1 MLDGN
6 EHPLGKSM
14 QFLLW
19 QISRQYAA
27 RCYRQITEQGLQPTQ
42 MPFLI
47 MLHRHDG
54 CSQKEMAEWLHI
66 KPPTVNVSIQRL
78 EKTGIV
84 ERKRDETDQR
94 IARIYITEKG
104 KTIMKKILEEAKET
118 EKLMFGNFSEAE
130 LCLLRRFFEQILKN
144 TEEMQETFPG
154 GCGFLMQEKKQD
166 KESNSRKGLEI

>member
-1 MLDGN
+1 MVDGR
-6 EHPLGKSM
+6 EHPLEKSM

-47 MLHRHDG
+47 MLHRNNG

-78 EKTGIV
+78 EKSGIV
-84 ERKRDETDQR
+84 ERKRDEKDQR

-104 KTIMKKILEEAKET
+104 KNIMKKILEEAKET
-118 EKLMFGNFSEAE
+118 EKLMFGNFSDAE

-144 TEEMQETFPG
+144 TEDMQETFPG
-154 GCGFLMQEKKQD
+154 ECGFMIQEKKQD
-166 KESNSRKGLEI
+166 KK

>member
-1 MLDGN
+1 MVDGSK
-6 EHPLGKSM
+6 HPLEKSM

-19 QISRQYAA
+19 QMSRQYAA

-78 EKTGIV
+78 EKSGIV
-84 ERKRDETDQR
+84 ERKRDEADQR

-104 KTIMKKILEEAKET
+104 KNIMKKILEEAKET

-144 TEEMQETFPG
+144 TEDMQDMFPG
-154 GCGFLMQEKKQD
+154 ECGFMMQEKKQD
-166 KESNSRKGLEI
+166 KK

>member
-1 MLDGN
+1 MVDGRK
-6 EHPLGKSM
+6 HPLEKSM

-78 EKTGIV
+78 EKSGIV
-84 ERKRDETDQR
+84 ERKRDEADQR

-104 KTIMKKILEEAKET
+104 
-118 EKLMFGNFSEAE
+118 
-130 LCLLRRFFEQILKN
+130 
-144 TEEMQETFPG
+144 
-154 GCGFLMQEKKQD
+154 
-166 KESNSRKGLEI
+166 

>member
-1 MLDGN
+1 MVDGRK
-6 EHPLGKSM
+6 HPLEKSM

-54 CSQKEMAEWLHI
+54 CSEKEMAEWLHI

-78 EKTGIV
+78 EKPGIV
-84 ERKRDETDQR
+84 ERKRDEADQR

-104 KTIMKKILEEAKET
+104 KNIMKKILEEAKET

-144 TEEMQETFPG
+144 TEDMQDMFPG
-154 GCGFLMQEKKQD
+154 ECGFMMQEKKQD
-166 KESNSRKGLEI
+166 KK